1 MVHVSEISHQELGSV
16 EDIESV
22 INVGQSL
29 DLTIVN
35 VDAERKRLGLS
46 LISSAK
52 PEENEEVQVAS
63 VAEDSQ
69 TNSEENSD
77 ATSVSTDEDSTNE
90 EATEEEKEV

>member
-1 MVHVSEISHQELGSV
+1 M
-16 EDIESV
+16 
-22 INVGQSL
+22 
-29 DLTIVN
+29 
-35 VDAERKRLGLS
+35 S

-52 PEENEEVQVAS
+52 PRNEEVQVAS

>member
-1 MVHVSEISHQELGSV
+1 M
-16 EDIESV
+16 
-22 INVGQSL
+22 
-29 DLTIVN
+29 
-35 VDAERKRLGLS
+35 S

-52 PEENEEVQVAS
+52 PENEEVQVAS

-90 EATEEEKEV
+90 EATEEEKKYNFFSNTIYDFRTNFFSTFL